1 MKSLLTSFKSNKS
14 KFLFAVF
21 GLGAAFSLNSCVIG
35 RKMVGADFNQEEFSK
50 YREAKISELRYQKA
64 KELDAKINST
74 SPVKPEI
81 QLSLNKA
88 MLEKIGRQYVNSTG
102 WIDNA
107 TSYVIKNMKTELNYG
122 SALMTF
128 SILAH
133 NNNYNVDVDLL
144 MDCVIGFEFK
154 NEDLILQLEPFN
166 ITPIAKAGGLLSAT
180 EDLIERMVQKNL
192 ASMSTSYPPFKFP
205 LNIKKEYVL
214 QSTKMKVRDKI
225 NMDIESPEKKVDYT
239 INVADISI
247 FEDAVQ
253 VGLNIAKVEV
263 RK

>member
-1 MKSLLTSFKSNKS
+1 MKSLLTSNKSNLLIA
-14 KFLFAVF
+14 LFTICAV
-21 GLGAAFSLNSCVIG
+21 FSLNSCVIG
-35 RKMVGADFNQEEFSK
+35 RKMAGADFNQEEFSK
-50 YREAKISELRYQKA
+50 YREAKISELRYLKA
-64 KELDAKINST
+64 KELDTKLNNT
-74 SPVKPEI
+74 NPVKPEI

-133 NNNYNVDVDLL
+133 NDKYNVDVDLL

-192 ASMSTSYPPFKFP
+192 GSMSSYPPFKFP
-205 LNIKKEYVL
+205 LNIKKQYVM
-214 QSTKMKVRDKI
+214 QTSKMQVRDKLNI
-225 NMDIESPEKKVDYT
+225 NIESPEKKIDYT
-239 INVADISI
+239 ISVTDISI

-253 VGLNIAKVEV
+253 VGLNLAKVEV
-263 RK
+263 K